1 MCSIANP
8 EKTVSTLESY
18 LTYEVKTKTTR
29 PNFPGPDFDVKRRY
43 SDFEWLKKKLE
54 VQYPSSI
61 IPPLP
66 EKYPIRGVLDR
77 FEVFFLNFLPRDGSP
92 KIPWDRNPPF

>member
-43 SDFEWLKKKLE
+43 SDFEWLKKTK
-54 VQYPSSI
+54 
-61 IPPLP
+61 
-66 EKYPIRGVLDR
+66 G
-77 FEVFFLNFLPRDGSP
+77 GSQL
-92 KIPWDRNPPF
+92 KQNKQF